1 MANLTASQK
10 KKRNTFVALLI
21 GIIVVLGLIAYV
33 LYSNAMSKSAF
44 LENQDFAT
52 ALSEVYGERARSVSA
67 EDLQKAKYVEI
78 AHDTEADTCSVAIG
92 FDDFMEKYND
102 VLAKSDAGEEVTDTS
117 YVELIKSAVFE
128 ADDELVLGD
137 IKYFTGAEVVSLN
150 GVNIGD
156 NAILGQ
162 FKNLKRG
169 YFSSCGITDVSAF
182 ASLDL
187 TKIEELNF
195 TGNTIEDWTA
205 LESIA
210 DKVIVS
216 SSYGVEMGEDG
227 NYTLVPMEVTLAD
240 QMAEAEAEAEGEAEG
255 ETAEEVTEEV
265 AEETAEEVTEETT
278 EEAPVEEAEE
288 EVTEEVPVE
297 EAATEE
303 TEEVTE

>member
-21 GIIVVLGLIAYV
+21 GIILVLGLIAYV
-33 LYSNAMSKSAF
+33 LYSNAMSKSAY
-44 LENQDFAT
+44 LENQDFVA

-102 VLAKSDAGEEVTDTS
+102 VLAKSDAGEEITDTS

-255 ETAEEVTEEV
+255 ETAEEVTEEAPV
-265 AEETAEEVTEETT
+265 EEATEEVTEEATVEETAEEAT
-278 EEAPVEEAEE
+278 
-288 EVTEEVPVE
+288 E